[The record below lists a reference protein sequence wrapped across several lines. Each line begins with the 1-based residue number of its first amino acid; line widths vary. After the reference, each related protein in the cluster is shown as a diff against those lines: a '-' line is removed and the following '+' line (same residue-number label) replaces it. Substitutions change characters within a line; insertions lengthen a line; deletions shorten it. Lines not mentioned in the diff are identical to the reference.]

1 MNYSQQNV
9 LEIKHDVEEVLELIL
24 TQYQSYLI
32 WICILFCL
40 LLFISLLMLKQHPP
54 KCKHPFRTF

>member
-9 LEIKHDVEEVLELIL
+9 LEIKHDVEKVPELIL

-40 LLFISLLMLKQHPP
+40 LLFIFLLMEMHVKA
-54 KCKHPFRTF
+54 KSA